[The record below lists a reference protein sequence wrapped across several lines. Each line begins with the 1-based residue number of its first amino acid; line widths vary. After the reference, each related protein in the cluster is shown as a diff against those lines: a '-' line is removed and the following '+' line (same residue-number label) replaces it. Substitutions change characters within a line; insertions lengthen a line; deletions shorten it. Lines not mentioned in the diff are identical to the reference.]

1 MSSRHGW
8 ILFSCSIA
16 LSIASAIAI
25 SQPNVQSFIENS
37 GVNIPTTDVV
47 RDYAYGI
54 CWGFA
59 LLLFILLW
67 PINWKHKRMLAA
79 GWLVK
84 CVVALVLMLPY
95 EQQYWGLDCWTYF
108 QRAHSGVGGM
118 IAGLANNGGNIVTGL
133 GALHLEI
140 GPDSYHAMK
149 LSFAMIGFLAIYLFY
164 RAAEILI
171 GCYSPF
177 AFWLLLLYP
186 SALFWSSIM
195 GKDPLILA
203 AIGLNVWGV
212 VNLAVRSAERS
223 MFSPYSP
230 ASALQV
236 SFAFGWG
243 RSSWCRAFCW
253 QLLVSNTPDGKSQR
267 SFLLGLPWSC
277 WSRLTFNR
285 LQFDRA
291 ADLVEATR
299 TVTAGWDRANSSMR
313 LDAELHSTW
322 DLLLFTPQTM
332 FIAYFRP
339 LPGDIP
345 NLFGWLAGFEN
356 LGLLLLSAWAVLR
369 IRLRHFRAHLF
380 IWALALLVTWGTAYS
395 IIAYRD
401 LGAAVRYKLQ
411 IIPILLGVIGY
422 LCRQPS
428 SVRSSER
435 TLGMPNGQRRRVGLT
450 LP

>member
-1 MSSRHGW
+1 MSSHHRW
-8 ILFSCSIA
+8 ILLGCSIA
-16 LSIASAIAI
+16 LCIALAFAI

-37 GVNIPTTDVV
+37 GANIPTTDVV

-59 LLLFILLW
+59 LLFFILLW
-67 PINWKHKRMLAA
+67 PIRWKHKQMLAA

-118 IAGLANNGGNIVTGL
+118 IAGLANNGSNIVTGL
-133 GALHLEI
+133 GTLHLEI

-149 LSFAMIGFLAIYLFY
+149 LSFAMIGFIAIYLFY
-164 RAAEILI
+164 RAAEILL
-171 GCYSPF
+171 GRYSPF
-177 AFWLLLLYP
+177 TFWLLLLYP

-212 VNLAVRSAERS
+212 VNLSVKRRKIYVLAVLAGIGA
-223 MFSPYSP
+223 
-230 ASALQV
+230 ASV
-236 SFAFGWG
+236 VRIWMGPI
-243 RSSWCRAFCW
+243 
-253 QLLVSNTPDGKSQR
+253 LLVPC
-267 SFLLGLPWSC
+267 LLLATARIKHTGWKIAALFSIALALVLLIP
-277 WSRLTFNR
+277 LTLNR

-291 ADLVEATR
+291 ADLIEATR

-313 LDAELHSTW
+313 LDTELHSTW

-345 NLFGWLAGFEN
+345 NLFGWLAGLEN
-356 LGLLLLSAWAVLR
+356 LGLLLLSVWAVFR

-380 IWALALLVTWGTAYS
+380 VWSLALLVTWGTAYS
-395 IIAYRD
+395 VIAYRD

-428 SVRSSER
+428 SLRSSEK
-435 TLGMPNGQRRRVGLT
+435 TLEIPKGMRRPVGLT
-450 LP
+450 NP

>member
-1 MSSRHGW
+1 MSSRQGW
-8 ILFSCSIA
+8 ILFSCSVA
-16 LSIASAIAI
+16 VCIASAIAI
-25 SQPNVQSFIENS
+25 SQPNVQNFIENS

-54 CWGFA
+54 CWGSA

-67 PINWKHKRMLAA
+67 PINWKHKQMLAA

-95 EQQYWGLDCWTYF
+95 EQQYRGLDCWTYF

-118 IAGLANNGGNIVTGL
+118 IAGLANNGSNIVTGL
-133 GALHLEI
+133 GALHLEF

-149 LSFAMIGFLAIYLFY
+149 LSFAMIGFFAIYLFY
-164 RAAEILI
+164 RAAEILL

-212 VNLAVRSAERS
+212 VNLVVKRRKIYVLAVLAGIGA
-223 MFSPYSP
+223 
-230 ASALQV
+230 ASV
-236 SFAFGWG
+236 IRIWMGPI
-243 RSSWCRAFCW
+243 
-253 QLLVSNTPDGKSQR
+253 LLVPC
-267 SFLLGLPWSC
+267 LLLATARIKHTGWKIAALFFIGLALILLVP
-277 WSRLTFNR
+277 LTFNR

-313 LDAELHSTW
+313 LEAELHSTW

-422 LCRQPS
+422 LCRQAS
-428 SVRSSER
+428 SVRSSVRILE
-435 TLGMPNGQRRRVGLT
+435 MPNGQRRRVGLT